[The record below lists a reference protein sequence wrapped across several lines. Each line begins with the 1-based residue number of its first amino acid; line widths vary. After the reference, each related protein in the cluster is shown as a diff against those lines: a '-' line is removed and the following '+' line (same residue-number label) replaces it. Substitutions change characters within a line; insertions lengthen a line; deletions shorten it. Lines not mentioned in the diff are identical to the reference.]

1 MFLCSFLKP
10 RTISG
15 KNERMNIVIVTQLF
29 ETLEDNG
36 SDRLLFFSKALVTKG
51 HQVKIITGNFD
62 YKAVCKRFDSKGKVV
77 KEVEGIDVVY
87 VPVYSNIRGSY
98 FRRFLFFISFI
109 VSCFRELMISA
120 RTADV
125 IWAISTPLTV
135 PFVCAI
141 VSKIKKVPM
150 VSEITDVWPD
160 AAVHSGIVKNRFVI
174 GLAKIMELFCYRR
187 SKKIICLTKGIQ
199 QNIVGKGVHAFKT
212 CLVTNGIDVD
222 LFNNLGFSNSS
233 DLKASLG
240 LDKKFVAMYL
250 GAHGKYNSLDTI
262 IDAAINLRHV
272 GSIVFIFVGDGQQKA
287 HLERLVID
295 EQLDNVLFHPPVK
308 RSYAP
313 EMLSIADCFLL
324 PNLAGD
330 FFKGNL
336 PNKVFDYLAS
346 SRPIIVTGRVESASL
361 VEEIKA
367 GFVVDAENSH
377 QLSEVVR
384 KVSELTVSERDLI
397 GARGADYVR
406 NHFNREQHFDD
417 ILCVLES
424 AVSDGQ

>member
-1 MFLCSFLKP
+1 MK
-10 RTISG
+10 
-15 KNERMNIVIVTQLF
+15 IVMVAQIF

-36 SDRLLFFSKALVTKG
+36 SDRIFYFAKEFVKKG
-51 HQVKIITGNFD
+51 HHVTIITSNFD
-62 YKAVCKRFDSKGKVV
+62 YKLGCKRFDNKGNFIRRISGV
-77 KEVEGIDVVY
+77 DVVY

-98 FRRFLFFISFI
+98 FRRFAFYISFI
-109 VSCFRELMISA
+109 ISCFAELLRSSK
-120 RTADV
+120 TADV
-125 IWAISTPLTV
+125 VWAQSTPLTV
-135 PFVCAI
+135 PFLSAI
-141 VSKIKKVPM
+141 VARFKKIPL

-160 AAVHSGIVKNRFVI
+160 AAVHSGVVKNKVVI
-174 GLAKIMELFCYRR
+174 GLAKKMELFCYRNSSR
-187 SKKIICLTKGIQ
+187 IICLTQGIQRNIVDKGIE
-199 QNIVGKGVHAFKT
+199 ASKT
-212 CLVTNGIDVD
+212 CLVTNGVD
-222 LFNNLGFSNSS
+222 IELFNTSRLSNGSR
-233 DLKASLG
+233 LKAALG

-272 GSIVFIFVGDGQQKA
+272 GSIVFVFVGDGQQKA

-308 RSYAP
+308 RSYSP

-406 NHFNREQHFDD
+406 NHFNRKQHFDD